1 MKGTTSMQ
9 ARIGTFEAS
18 PESLEEVVN
27 LFRDRVVP
35 AFSKHAGFIGYQ
47 AYVDRAKGRFVGVS
61 LWVSREALDAS
72 SETALRA
79 RNDAAALGAATI
91 GEPQILEMA
100 FDAYSQP

>member
-1 MKGTTSMQ
+1 MQ
-9 ARIGTFEAS
+9 ARIGTFEV
-18 PESLEEVVN
+18 PLERLDEVVT

-47 AYVDRAKGRFVGVS
+47 AYVDRAQGRFVGVS
-61 LWVSREALDAS
+61 LWTSREALDAS

-79 RNDAAALGAATI
+79 RNGAADLGATTV

-100 FDAYSQP
+100 FDAKPRL